1 MLVFVKRLLC
11 AEHCSKRW
19 GRHRGIRSS
28 HVGPD
33 ARSLPPGSAYKLVC
47 YFTSW
52 AQFRPTPAWLL
63 PKDLDPTLC
72 THLVYAF
79 ASMHHNRITAH
90 EWNDE
95 AVLYPQLNSLKK
107 SNKDLRTLL
116 AIGGWNFGMSRFSTM
131 VATPTN
137 RKTFIDSASAFLRQ
151 HGFDGLDL
159 VFEYPGTR
167 GSPRRDKG
175 LFTVLI
181 QELLE
186 AFEAEARATGRPRLL
201 VTAAVSA
208 FRNTIQLAYE
218 VARIGALLDYISV
231 MTYDFHGSWN
241 SVTGHNSPLHEGPTD
256 TGRFLSSPSPQAS
269 AMKLWRDG
277 GVPAEKLIM
286 GFPTYGRTFDIAGS
300 GPGVGDPAFGPAD
313 PGDYTQE
320 SGVWAYYEICT
331 FIKDATVRWAEKQ
344 KVPYAYTQNQW
355 VTFDNADSYAYKVRF
370 LRQSGHFGGAMVW
383 TLDMD
388 DFNGSFCGE
397 GPFPLV
403 SKLKNL
409 LEGSS
414 KSTQGG
420 ELEDRHQGDHGLL
433 ISEVSGPNPNPQPS
447 AWLGNSPSFGQS
459 LP

>member
-1 MLVFVKRLLC
+1 
-11 AEHCSKRW
+11 
-19 GRHRGIRSS
+19 
-28 HVGPD
+28 
-33 ARSLPPGSAYKLVC
+33 
-47 YFTSW
+47 
-52 AQFRPTPAWLL
+52 
-63 PKDLDPTLC
+63 
-72 THLVYAF
+72 
-79 ASMHHNRITAH
+79 
-90 EWNDE
+90 
-95 AVLYPQLNSLKK
+95 
-107 SNKDLRTLL
+107 
-116 AIGGWNFGMSRFSTM
+116 M

-181 QELLE
+181 
-186 AFEAEARATGRPRLL
+186 
-201 VTAAVSA
+201 
-208 FRNTIQLAYE
+208 
-218 VARIGALLDYISV
+218 
-231 MTYDFHGSWN
+231 
-241 SVTGHNSPLHEGPTD
+241 
-256 TGRFLSSPSPQAS
+256 QAS

-355 VTFDNADSYAYKVRF
+355 VTFDNADSYAYKAQFVKEN
-370 LRQSGHFGGAMVW
+370 SFGGAMVW

>member
-1 MLVFVKRLLC
+1 
-11 AEHCSKRW
+11 
-19 GRHRGIRSS
+19 
-28 HVGPD
+28 
-33 ARSLPPGSAYKLVC
+33 
-47 YFTSW
+47 
-52 AQFRPTPAWLL
+52 
-63 PKDLDPTLC
+63 
-72 THLVYAF
+72 
-79 ASMHHNRITAH
+79 MHHNRITAH

-256 TGRFLSSPSPQAS
+256 TGRSSDFNCAS

-355 VTFDNADSYAYKVRF
+355 VTFDNADSYAYKAQFVKEN
-370 LRQSGHFGGAMVW
+370 SFGGAMVW

-414 KSTQGG
+414 KSTQGEPLVPATSPPVSTMARAKATTTPTIPTSRTQTLG
-420 ELEDRHQGDHGLL
+420 PSMPVRGGDGG
-433 ISEVSGPNPNPQPS
+433 VSPRPGGPTPPKGKTTSSPDTPTP
-447 AWLGNSPSFGQS
+447 ALGNSSATEPTEATDLTVQG
-459 LP
+459 